1 MRTLLRFCLSLFYG
15 LMIFSAAA
23 QTNNIKIPDMVQVQ
37 GGTFMMGSNKGVKD
51 EAPEHKVT
59 LADYYIGKYEVTF
72 GEFKKFVDATG
83 YLTEAEQPDSVRAKH
98 GMRSKNV
105 YNGSW
110 KMGMNGKAIQLSD
123 SLQPVG
129 NISWF
134 DAMAYCKWLSEQTG
148 KKFSLPTEAEWE
160 FAARGG
166 TKSKGYIYSGGNNID
181 EVAWYNKNSSAD
193 RHRCGQKM
201 ENELGI
207 YDMTGNVREWCSDW
221 YSDTYYKTSPEASP
235 QGPDRGRNRV
245 IRGGSWVIADV
256 RGLRITYRNSE
267 LPYNAAVDHGFRVA
281 IPGEKY
287 VPPPPPPPAPKEET
301 GLLKDLD
308 AKGMIDIYGI
318 NFDIGKSTV
327 KPESFPVIDQVV
339 SYLKDHP
346 NVRIEIEGH
355 TDNTGNADANMVLS
369 GKRAESIK
377 AEIVKKGID
386 PGRLETMGFGA
397 TKPIADNKTAAGRTQ
412 NRRVTIK
419 KL

>member
-1 MRTLLRFCLSLFYG
+1 VM
-15 LMIFSAAA
+15 
-23 QTNNIKIPDMVQVQ
+23 
-37 GGTFMMGSNKGVKD
+37 
-51 EAPEHKVT
+51 
-59 LADYYIGKYEVTF
+59 
-72 GEFKKFVDATG
+72 
-83 YLTEAEQPDSVRAKH
+83 
-98 GMRSKNV
+98 
-105 YNGSW
+105 
-110 KMGMNGKAIQLSD
+110 
-123 SLQPVG
+123 
-129 NISWF
+129 
-134 DAMAYCKWLSEQTG
+134 
-148 KKFSLPTEAEWE
+148 
-160 FAARGG
+160 
-166 TKSKGYIYSGGNNID
+166 
-181 EVAWYNKNSSAD
+181 
-193 RHRCGQKM
+193 
-201 ENELGI
+201 
-207 YDMTGNVREWCSDW
+207 
-221 YSDTYYKTSPEASP
+221 
-235 QGPDRGRNRV
+235 
-245 IRGGSWVIADV
+245 
-256 RGLRITYRNSE
+256 
-267 LPYNAAVDHGFRVA
+267 PY
-281 IPGEKY
+281 
-287 VPPPPPPPAPKEET
+287 PPPPPPPAPKEET